1 MSVDEHPDHEPLDD
15 TLVFTFLIRRGIRET
30 TEEAHRR
37 VIQRWKKAKVEGDIV
52 TYSTLA
58 AEVQRL
64 ARDRAN
70 VQAQLEGP
78 PRHAALRVLRD
89 TCLDIAVSAL
99 ALAER
104 ATRPPEP
111 PRGERGGRKGEGQF
125 RRPDFSVPATL

>member
-1 MSVDEHPDHEPLDD
+1 MAAFEQHGEQHADD

-37 VIQRWKKAKVEGDIV
+37 VIERWKRAKVEGDIA

-58 AEVQRL
+58 AEVSRL

-70 VQAQLEGP
+70 VAAQLDGP

-111 PRGERGGRKGEGQF
+111 PRGERGGRKGEGKF
-125 RRPDFSVPATL
+125 RRPDFSVPATP